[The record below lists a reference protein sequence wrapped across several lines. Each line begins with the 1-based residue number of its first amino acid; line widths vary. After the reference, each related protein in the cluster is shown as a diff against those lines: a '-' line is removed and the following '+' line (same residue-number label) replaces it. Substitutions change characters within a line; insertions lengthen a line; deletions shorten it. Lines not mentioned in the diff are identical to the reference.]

1 MKMKNVYYIVSF
13 MMALAVFFGCIPDTR
28 DANMPESAVYFVDNA
43 WRNGIQE
50 VTMYDV
56 QDKVELPVHVYS
68 AGLKEESPVVT
79 AKADESYIEYY
90 NVVNEQSLK
99 ALPSDCWTITKNSA
113 TVANRK
119 ASFNVEFDAVKIFE
133 FAQTN
138 KLSFDDMKSY
148 VASLKLESDL
158 KIATYKD
165 TASLGYYMVAP
176 DMRAAAARVSAT
188 SLVEGSMVLTVE
200 LPFDNQWDFEYE
212 VEFFKTDVEDAFTTA
227 GNSIPAKYVFASKP
241 ADATI
246 ENEDVKTMAPG
257 TSSVS
262 YSISIP
268 SATEWKKGTSTNY
281 AFKVHSAKLNGK
293 EISVENS
300 TVAVI
305 KNNNKSVFKDIPDAN
320 YQNTALPADVFMKTL
335 ESDGLT
341 PYSREDHLT
350 FKWAPDSFCNDGGA
364 ASLEAPFDGTGKFY
378 HSNYSNRGYG
388 VQAIPVRAIV
398 DLQSK
403 RGVNGFEVWRRH
415 NNKVP
420 RIMEFYALDDCEY
433 VHSATNG
440 SISYNDSDLTY
451 LGTLNMDQDVSEASS
466 TTVDYIETRYLL
478 VKFTKSS
485 NNVVHC
491 SEFVVWK

>member
-28 DANMPESAVYFVDNA
+28 DANMPDSAVYFVDNA

-138 KLSFDDMKSY
+138 KLSFDDMKNY

-158 KIATYKD
+158 KIATYKG

-212 VEFFKTDVEDAFTTA
+212 VEFFKTDVEDVFTTA

-257 TSSVS
+257 TSTVS
-262 YSISIP
+262 YTINIP

-281 AFKVHSAKLNGK
+281 AFKVHSAVLNGK
-293 EISVENS
+293 QINVENG
-300 TVAVI
+300 TVAVVR
-305 KNNNKSVFKDIPDAN
+305 NNNKSVYKDIPDAN
-320 YQNTALPADVFMKTL
+320 YQNTDLPADYFMKTL
-335 ESDGLT
+335 TGFELEPYTRDQHLGFIWAAESVQTNEGSVT
-341 PYSREDHLT
+341 
-350 FKWAPDSFCNDGGA
+350 G
-364 ASLEAPFDGTGKFY
+364 PFDGKGQY
-378 HSNYSNRGYG
+378 WHSRYNNNGYG
-388 VQAIPVRAIV
+388 ANNAVPCRVIV
-398 DLQSK
+398 DLKQELSL
-403 RGVNGFEVWRRH
+403 NGFEVWRRH
-415 NNKVP
+415 NNKKP
-420 RIMEFYALDDCEY
+420 REIEFYALDDASY
-433 VHSATNG
+433 VVSTAVLD
-440 SISYNDSDLTY
+440 YKDEDLTY
-451 LGTLNMDQDVSEASS
+451 LGKLELDYEVSEVCA
-466 TTVDYIETRYLL
+466 TTVDPISTRYLL
-478 VKFTKSS
+478 VKFTKSD

-491 SEFVVWK
+491 TEFVVWK

>member
-28 DANMPESAVYFVDNA
+28 DANMPDSAVYFVDNA

-68 AGLKEESPVVT
+68 AGFKEESPVVT

-262 YSISIP
+262 YTINIP

-293 EISVENS
+293 EISVENG
-300 TVAVI
+300 TVAVVR
-305 KNNNKSVFKDIPDAN
+305 NNNKSVYKDIPDAN
-320 YQNTALPADVFMKTL
+320 YQNTDLPADYFMKTL
-335 ESDGLT
+335 TGFGLEPYTRDQHLGFIWAAESVQT
-341 PYSREDHLT
+341 SE
-350 FKWAPDSFCNDGGA
+350 GA
-364 ASLEAPFDGTGKFY
+364 VTGPFDGKGQY
-378 HSNYSNRGYG
+378 WHSLYNNRGYG
-388 VQAIPVRAIV
+388 ALNAIPCRVIV
-398 DLQSK
+398 DLKEELSL
-403 RGVNGFEVWRRH
+403 NGFEVWRRH

-420 RIMEFYALDDCEY
+420 REIEFYALEDASY
-433 VHSATNG
+433 VVSTAVLD
-440 SISYNDSDLTY
+440 YKDEDLTY
-451 LGTLNMDQDVSEASS
+451 LGKLELDKDVSEVCA
-466 TTVDYIETRYLL
+466 TTVDPISTRYLL
-478 VKFTKSS
+478 VKFTKSD
-485 NNVVHC
+485 NKVVHC
-491 SEFVVWK
+491 TEFVVWK